1 MSDARLQS
9 LSFASADDGDELA
22 RAELYGLLAGLWLA
36 PPDAALL
43 QQFGVAVTQAPQPG
57 AYLEA
62 PWGDLV
68 AALRVT
74 TVAEAA
80 AEHEALFHGVGRP
93 EVFAYGSF
101 YLTGF
106 VNEKPLAALRTDL
119 ATLGLDRDS
128 DRLETEDH
136 ISFVFEVMRYLIA
149 GDDAAVCNLAQQC
162 RFFRQHLQPWVTQLC
177 DAVQAHP
184 RAATWRA
191 LAAFTRAF
199 VEVEAQAFDLLET

>member
-36 PPDAALL
+36 PPDAVLL

-68 AALRVT
+68 AALRAT

-162 RFFRQHLQPWVTQLC
+162 RFFRQHLQPWVTPLC

-199 VEVEAQAFDLLET
+199 VEVETQAFDLLET

>member
-1 MSDARLQS
+1 MSDVRLQS
-9 LSFASADDGDELA
+9 LSFATADDGDELA

-36 PPDAALL
+36 PPDEALL
-43 QQFGVAVTQAPQPG
+43 RQFGVAVTQAPQPG